1 MATRRT
7 SKSNSSSGH
16 GQKSVVT
23 ADSNR
28 TLPAYL
34 GLTEATA
41 KQALIEAR
49 GDIFVASQLLGLT
62 AVRLNRAI
70 QVSPIL
76 QAAVDAIPKLS
87 KGASESAIE
96 DAIQSR
102 VALYRV
108 AGLDALHDLATMK
121 IDANSAQ
128 NQVKLAAAARLAG
141 SVEQGG
147 GSALEETLR
156 ELNKSYAENAPRL
169 RVIRERLTVETLPV
183 ERIVSEQG
191 PAD

>member
-1 MATRRT
+1 MGTRRT
-7 SKSNSSSGH
+7 SKS
-16 GQKSVVT
+16 KKATVPAT
-23 ADSNR
+23 RAE
-28 TLPAYL
+28 TTPAPLPAYL
-34 GLTEATA
+34 GMTEATVKA
-41 KQALIEAR
+41 ALIEAR
-49 GDIFVASQLLGLT
+49 GDIFVASQLLGVT

-76 QAAVDAIPKLS
+76 QATVDAIPKLS

-141 SVEQGG
+141 SVEQAG

-169 RVIRERLTVETLPV
+169 RVIRERLTVETLPA
-183 ERIVSEQG
+183 ERVVSEQG